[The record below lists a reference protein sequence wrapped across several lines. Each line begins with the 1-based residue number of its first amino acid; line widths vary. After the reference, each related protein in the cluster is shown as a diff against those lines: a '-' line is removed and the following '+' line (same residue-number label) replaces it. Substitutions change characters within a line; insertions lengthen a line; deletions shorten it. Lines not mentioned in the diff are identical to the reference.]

1 MIWRKKSFGARWEKV
16 CHFSTLCACA
26 SFLPPLRFYVKS
38 SSLMV
43 CQTRVL
49 IFVHVNVHKIW
60 VAKTP
65 YAITHFE
72 MIAQFLNL
80 VNGLISDW
88 KIDCYFV
95 QVMQSYSLDSK
106 ITSLVWFSM
115 TKKISL
121 KMWKSFKI
129 QIGGSFWMTSNWSN
143 QQTFLCLPNLEVC
156 TWHLKFATHF

>member
-1 MIWRKKSFGARWEKV
+1 MIDRAEISCRNCKINLELDRIDISAGLFDSIARTVW
-16 CHFSTLCACA
+16 
-26 SFLPPLRFYVKS
+26 
-38 SSLMV
+38 V

-95 QVMQSYSLDSK
+95 QVMQSYSSDSK
-106 ITSLVWFSM
+106 ITNLVWFSM

-121 KMWKSFKI
+121 KTWKSFKI
-129 QIGGSFWMTSNWSN
+129 QIGESSWMTSNWSN

-156 TWHLKFATHF
+156 TWHLKYATHF